1 MALARLRPRSPRRP
15 GGRGLVP
22 DTPCAPSPCSR
33 PAASQTS
40 GPKSQG
46 PCPPADGA
54 ADSGGPGTAP
64 CSSRPS
70 VCLRLPHIHRPGAM
84 ASACSCH
91 GPRTRPAGSGWWHPA
106 PPHLSTSTSRTLAIF
121 PLSAPVTTPQDPG
134 AHPGH
139 SPHPRPGPPRSHRQ
153 PPPAPPRP
161 LSPQCLLRAAVQAD
175 RRGRCARRGR
185 AGGQARGLALGR
197 QPPVLHLPRQPA
209 VPRLRGHPAE
219 LPVAADGRPLLPGE
233 KVRVGT
239 LPRAGLCARA
249 AKASAGRSAARATRG
264 PLPAG
269 RCTSGG

>member
-1 MALARLRPRSPRRP
+1 MAWRPWARPRHTLCTLPMQSPRRLSNLRP
-15 GGRGLVP
+15 QVSGSLPACRWRGRLWGPRHCPLQLEAFGLP
-22 DTPCAPSPCSR
+22 AAPAHPQTWGHGIRLQLSR
-33 PAASQTS
+33 PQDPS
-40 GPKSQG
+40 
-46 PCPPADGA
+46 CRLWVV
-54 ADSGGPGTAP
+54 AP
-64 CSSRPS
+64 CT
-70 VCLRLPHIHRPGAM
+70 
-84 ASACSCH
+84 
-91 GPRTRPAGSGWWHPA
+91 PR
-106 PPHLSTSTSRTLAIF
+106 LSTSTSRTLAIF

-139 SPHPRPGPPRSHRQ
+139 SPHPCPGPPRSHRQ

-175 RRGRCARRGR
+175 RRGRRARRGR